1 MPSPDA
7 PAQSLPVL
15 DGRHFA
21 VSNGANLGDGVT
33 CAAEMVLDD
42 IYRLSMTV
50 PTTQLSLLP
59 TGDHFLVDQSSET
72 GVPSAAVYLD
82 CALTFISADGETT
95 DVLLLVELDGR
106 RHVVASYMVPLSMLA
121 PQVDYTLVGIDTE
134 TARQKLAQT
143 AFVSFTRGTH
153 ITMGNGR
160 QVRIE
165 ELAIGDRVLTRDS
178 GVQQIRWIGHSTTRA
193 VGAFAPIRIAAGA
206 MNNTNDLIVSP
217 DHRLFVF
224 QRSDQ
229 IGAGQSE
236 LLIKARH
243 LVNGDSITVMEGG
256 FVDYF
261 QLLFDTHQII
271 YAEGIAAES
280 FLIDPRTAPAVPA
293 ELGRQLVSGG
303 TPTASK
309 ITGVNVSRQLLD
321 RPDAAELLRRAST
334 R

>member
-1 MPSPDA
+1 M
-7 PAQSLPVL
+7 
-15 DGRHFA
+15 
-21 VSNGANLGDGVT
+21 
-33 CAAEMVLDD
+33 
-42 IYRLSMTV
+42 
-50 PTTQLSLLP
+50 
-59 TGDHFLVDQSSET
+59 
-72 GVPSAAVYLD
+72 
-82 CALTFISADGETT
+82 
-95 DVLLLVELDGR
+95 
-106 RHVVASYMVPLSMLA
+106 
-121 PQVDYTLVGIDTE
+121 
-134 TARQKLAQT
+134 
-143 AFVSFTRGTH
+143 
-153 ITMGNGR
+153 
-160 QVRIE
+160 
-165 ELAIGDRVLTRDS
+165 
-178 GVQQIRWIGHSTTRA
+178 
-193 VGAFAPIRIAAGA
+193 
-206 MNNTNDLIVSP
+206 
-217 DHRLFVF
+217 F

-280 FLIDPRTAPAVPA
+280 FLIDPRTAPAVPE